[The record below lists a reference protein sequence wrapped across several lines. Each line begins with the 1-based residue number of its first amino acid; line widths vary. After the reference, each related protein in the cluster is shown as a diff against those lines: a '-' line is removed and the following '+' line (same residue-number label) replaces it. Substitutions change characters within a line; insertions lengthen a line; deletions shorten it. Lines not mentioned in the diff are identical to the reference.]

1 MKLFIKILSLS
12 IIILLSFS
20 FIDAELL
27 AQCPMCK
34 MSAESN
40 LKNGGSAGAG
50 LNKGILY
57 ILLMPYILVSS
68 LAFLWWKNRRR
79 LSDEIYNEPFSDN

>member
-1 MKLFIKILSLS
+1 MNSLLKYSIL
-12 IIILLSFS
+12 ILAAMLMLV
-20 FIDAELL
+20 FIDGELL

-40 LKNGGSAGAG
+40 MKNGGEAGAG

-57 ILLMPYILVSS
+57 ILLMPYILVGS
-68 LAFLWWKNRRR
+68 LAFLWLRNRRR
-79 LSDEIYNEPFSDN
+79 LSDEIYSQEFSDN